1 MCVCVCAPF
10 VCLQCICVCAH
21 MFMRVQLVP
30 LSFGLDIKGNAHTDG
45 RHIWAAIPNSTIK
58 LIELLILLCLFLSL
72 SACPSELDSGR
83 CVAACLTCIHPC
95 LPATTSPYLLSPAV
109 CLLLLSLSSEHL
121 LLLAI
126 QMQACFFILK
136 SYSISAARVSAPL
149 HCIDL

>member
-109 CLLLLSLSSEHL
+109 CLLLQSRCKHVSLFWNHILSVLRGSVH
-121 LLLAI
+121 
-126 QMQACFFILK
+126 
-136 SYSISAARVSAPL
+136 
-149 HCIDL
+149 HCIVLIYKCKLH